1 MGMFMKAV
9 RLLEYQQ
16 RLERAE
22 ALGRGLQSRLREQP
36 DQEEL
41 RSALR
46 IANRE
51 ILMARQAL
59 MEVIV
64 ESSESTVSPE
74 PDDPRGDGGQ
84 HQQEKSKAA

>member
-1 MGMFMKAV
+1 MFMKAV

-22 ALGRGLQSRLREQP
+22 GLGRDLQRRLREQP

-46 IANRE
+46 VANRE

-64 ESSESTVSPE
+64 ESSESAAATK
-74 PDDPRGDGGQ
+74 PDDPRGENVKRRQ
-84 HQQEKSKAA
+84 HEKPKAA